1 MIHSWDN
8 PPPISLSFILAYV
21 VPRCCIYALTSI
33 VTTIDTSSNAQRMA
47 ANNLIQIGH
56 WINYW
61 VNNPH
66 SILILLLFSV
76 NLIVIQRL
84 HLIGHLLNF
93 NKFHLYIENILYISS
108 IPVVKS

>member
-21 VPRCCIYALTSI
+21 VPRCCIYALTLI
-33 VTTIDTSSNAQRMA
+33 VATTYSSFLFQRVT

-66 SILILLLFSV
+66 LILILLLFSV
-76 NLIVIQRL
+76 NLIFIQRL

-93 NKFHLYIENILYISS
+93 NKFHLYIENILYILS
-108 IPVVKS
+108 IPVVKY